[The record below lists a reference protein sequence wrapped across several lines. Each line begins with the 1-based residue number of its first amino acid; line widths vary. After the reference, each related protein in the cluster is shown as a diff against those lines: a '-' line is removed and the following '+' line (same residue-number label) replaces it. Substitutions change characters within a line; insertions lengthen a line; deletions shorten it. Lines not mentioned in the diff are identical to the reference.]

1 MAKQQTRYPDTVT
14 TWEQISASVEAN
26 STELAHLE
34 APRLKLVGILE
45 QVRTLS
51 KEHDLHTANKQQ
63 AAQRL
68 KTLLADGRKL
78 ATFLRAG
85 IKEHYG
91 NRNEKIV
98 EFGLQTFR
106 RRKREPAV
114 VKPPETPV
122 PVPDVPAKPV
132 A

>member
-14 TWEQISASVEAN
+14 TWEEIYTSVEAN
-26 STELAHLE
+26 SADLPHLE
-34 APRLKLVGILE
+34 APRLKLRGILE
-45 QVRTLS
+45 QVRALS
-51 KEHDLHTANKQQ
+51 TEHDLHTANKQQ
-63 AAQRL
+63 VAQRL
-68 KTLLADGRKL
+68 KILLAEGRKL
-78 ATFLRAG
+78 ATFLRTG

-114 VKPPETPV
+114 VKPPETPL
-122 PVPDVPAKPV
+122 DVPSTFV
-132 A
+132 T